1 MCYLYN
7 MIVYV
12 DGVFDLTHNGH
23 FKLYKQAKKLGSK
36 LYVGVLSDEEC
47 ENYKRKPILTAE
59 ERRLNILNSEYVDK
73 VIINVPNIVTKEFI
87 EKYKIDIVAHAH
99 KIEEDDYYHYQYKVP
114 KEMGI
119 FRRLEYTDGITT
131 TDIINRILERFSIK

>member
-1 MCYLYN
+1 

-23 FKLYKQAKKLGSK
+23 FKLYKQARSLGDK
-36 LYVGVLSDEEC
+36 LYVGVLSDDEC
-47 ENYKRKPILTAE
+47 ENYKRRPILTAK

-73 VIINVPNIVTKEFI
+73 VIIDVPNIVTKEFI

-99 KIEEDDYYHYQYKVP
+99 KPDEDDYYYYQYKEP
-114 KEMGI
+114 IEMGI
-119 FRRLEYTDGITT
+119 FRRLDYTDGIST
-131 TDIINRILERFSIK
+131 TDIINRILERFSK

>member
-1 MCYLYN
+1 

-23 FKLYKQAKKLGSK
+23 FKLYKQARSLGDK
-36 LYVGVLSDEEC
+36 LYVGVLSDDEC
-47 ENYKRKPILTAE
+47 ENYKRRPILTAE

-99 KIEEDDYYHYQYKVP
+99 KPDEDDYYYYQYKEP
-114 KEMGI
+114 IEMGI
-119 FRRLEYTDGITT
+119 FRRLDYTDGIST
-131 TDIINRILERFSIK
+131 TDIINRILERFSK

>member
-1 MCYLYN
+1 

-23 FKLYKQAKKLGSK
+23 FKLYKQARALGDT

-47 ENYKRKPILTAE
+47 ENYKRLPILTAE
-59 ERRLNILNSEYVDK
+59 ERRDNILNSEYVNK
-73 VIINVPNIVTKEFI
+73 VILNVPNIVTKDFI
-87 EKYKIDIVAHAH
+87 KKHNIDIVAHAH
-99 KIEEDDYYHYQYKVP
+99 KIEDDEYYHYQYKDA

-119 FRRLEYTDGITT
+119 FRRLEYTESVST
-131 TDIINRILERFSIK
+131 TDIINRILERFSK